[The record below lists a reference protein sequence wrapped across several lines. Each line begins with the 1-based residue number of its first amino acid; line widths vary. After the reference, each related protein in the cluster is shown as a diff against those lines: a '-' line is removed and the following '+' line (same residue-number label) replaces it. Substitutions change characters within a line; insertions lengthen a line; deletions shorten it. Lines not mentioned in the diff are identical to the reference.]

1 MKIELV
7 DRIIV
12 ENRTD
17 LIDHPYFLALEIR
30 NRDSWLKKPTREIR
44 VVNAYDNQVGQEY
57 I

>member
-30 NRDSWLKKPTREIR
+30 DRDSRLKKPTREIK
-44 VVNAYDNQVGQEY
+44 VVNAYDNQVGQKY